1 MNRNCLLNKFLALFL
16 CAVLLIGCIPVSAL
30 LVAATTT
37 GDQWESEKDVV
48 GTTPETPLKIQG
60 LRLALQSDLSVG
72 FTVAPA
78 MFADG
83 AYTDLRMEFRLG
95 DENATPVVVTD
106 YITLSDGS
114 RVYMFNGI
122 APRMLNETVYAKLY
136 GTYNGQE
143 YSAETFTSIYT
154 YCEWMLK
161 NYPDATFKKLV
172 VDLMN
177 YASAHQIYG
186 NYKTDTLANRNLTP
200 EQKALGT
207 QADPARTNITNA
219 SQAVIA
225 NPTAS
230 FTGAALYLQNKVEIR
245 FSFSVPK
252 LTENTRLVV
261 EVDGQKVTYGADKFV
276 ANGNKYYVDVDAL
289 AAKQMRSA
297 VDATLYEGNTAISN
311 TLRYSIESF
320 VAWAYD
326 REHFSSEALDAMMIA
341 MLKYGDSAYAY
352 FN

>member
-1 MNRNCLLNKFLALFL
+1 MNCNRLLNKALALLL
-16 CAVLLIGCIPVSAL
+16 CAVLLIGYLPVSAL

-95 DENATPVVVTD
+95 DENAEPVVVTD

-122 APRMLNETVYAKLY
+122 APRMLNEKVYAKLY

-143 YSAETFTSIYT
+143 YSKETYTSIYD
-154 YCEWMLK
+154 YCNWALK
-161 NYPDATFKKLV
+161 GNDAKLKKLV

-245 FSFSVPK
+245 FSFSVPE

-320 VAWAYD
+320 VAWAYG
-326 REHFSSEALDAMMIA
+326 RENFSSEALDAMMIA